1 MHTFDNKA
9 KGQRMW
15 PYGAE
20 SPCVEERASQ
30 IMLSTHGRPFPDEV
44 VRLPFTALCPRQG
57 GTGLVLFL
65 GRTCEFD

>member
-1 MHTFDNKA
+1 
-9 KGQRMW
+9 
-15 PYGAE
+15 
-20 SPCVEERASQ
+20 
-30 IMLSTHGRPFPDEV
+30 MLSTHGRPFPDEA